1 MVGFGQHPG
10 TTDIGLFP
18 SAPFRGNVL
27 VTLSMFCVR
36 PELGIPANGTG
47 SVSDFKLSWF
57 EVPSVVISSSAMC
70 VNQTLISWDTS
81 IQLAKKEDIQSNS
94 AWSLTTVLSSTSD
107 LWPAVNIT
115 NTVTS
120 YFELVI
126 LLNFSTPSLLETSY
140 KH

>member
-27 VTLSMFCVR
+27 VTLSMFCVS

-70 VNQTLISWDTS
+70 VNQALISWDTS
-81 IQLAKKEDIQSNS
+81 IQLAKKEDIHSNS

-107 LWPAVNIT
+107 LWPAVN
-115 NTVTS
+115 
-120 YFELVI
+120 Y
-126 LLNFSTPSLLETSY
+126 
-140 KH
+140 